1 MEVQV
6 VLVAMGPIIIVI
18 NQLTAA
24 LIITTATP
32 SSPLTNLITLL
43 AKLMKAKIQEER
55 IDVTHLA
62 NVRVKDHAPELAGAQ
77 VLAAAEDCLLQ
88 TLRFQKTI
96 KHQLWTN

>member
-43 AKLMKAKIQEER
+43 AKLMKAKIQE
-55 IDVTHLA
+55 D
-62 NVRVKDHAPELAGAQ
+62 
-77 VLAAAEDCLLQ
+77 
-88 TLRFQKTI
+88 
-96 KHQLWTN
+96 